1 MPYDAIGAIDSSNT
15 IATRMLKFPNSGMGT
30 LRAKIFPTLMNTRFF
45 QYCYSIVL
53 ICAVGL
59 ACGCKSQKSD
69 LPERKVT
76 QAAKKDGEQKPEDTI
91 SNIDTA
97 DGWHMFRGNPQST
110 GVAKRE
116 LADDL
121 EVQWEF
127 KVKKGAFGG
136 TAAIVASGDEQVV
149 YIGDLD
155 GTLFS
160 LDLNTG
166 DKRWEFISESE
177 IGFSASASYRDGL
190 IYIGD
195 IDGMF
200 YCINDKGEKVWSR
213 QTDAEIS
220 SSANF
225 YKENVLFGSQD
236 ATLYCLNAKTGEEVW
251 TLEADDQI
259 QCTPTIVDGRAFV
272 AGCDASLH
280 VIVLDSGEEVGSV
293 EIESPTGGTPAA
305 IGDSVYF
312 GTEQAGFLAVQW
324 EQPKLKWRFSDESGA
339 AIRSNPAVIGNHVVY
354 GAGDRIVRSLH
365 PQTKKEN
372 WVRTLKAKIESSPVI
387 AGDRV
392 YIGSNDGRLYALKL
406 SSGEVCWEKE
416 FHGGF
421 ASSPAVA
428 FGRMIIATER
438 GTVYCLGSKSTSPK

>member
-1 MPYDAIGAIDSSNT
+1 
-15 IATRMLKFPNSGMGT
+15 
-30 LRAKIFPTLMNTRFF
+30 MNTRFF

-53 ICAVGL
+53 IFAVGL

-91 SNIDTA
+91 SNIDPA
-97 DGWHMFRGNPQST
+97 DGWHMFRGNSQST

-136 TAAIVASGDEQVV
+136 TAAIVAKENEQVV

-160 LDLNTG
+160 LNLNTG
-166 DKRWEFISESE
+166 DKRWEFTSESE

-220 SSANF
+220 CLLYTSPSPRDRTRSRMPSSA
-225 YKENVLFGSQD
+225 
-236 ATLYCLNAKTGEEVW
+236 
-251 TLEADDQI
+251 
-259 QCTPTIVDGRAFV
+259 
-272 AGCDASLH
+272 
-280 VIVLDSGEEVGSV
+280 
-293 EIESPTGGTPAA
+293 
-305 IGDSVYF
+305 
-312 GTEQAGFLAVQW
+312 
-324 EQPKLKWRFSDESGA
+324 
-339 AIRSNPAVIGNHVVY
+339 
-354 GAGDRIVRSLH
+354 
-365 PQTKKEN
+365 
-372 WVRTLKAKIESSPVI
+372 
-387 AGDRV
+387 
-392 YIGSNDGRLYALKL
+392 
-406 SSGEVCWEKE
+406 
-416 FHGGF
+416 
-421 ASSPAVA
+421 
-428 FGRMIIATER
+428 
-438 GTVYCLGSKSTSPK
+438 